1 MNTILYLVIEMLSKI
16 YSLLRIKI
24 PIKVCK
30 TLAIPYYCINDTKYE
45 KVEPLLEAGIS
56 THLMFFIFHDQCFLF
71 GFGSKGIQVN

>member
-45 KVEPLLEAGIS
+45 KVEPLLEAGIT
-56 THLMFFIFHDQCFLF
+56 THLMFHC
-71 GFGSKGIQVN
+71 